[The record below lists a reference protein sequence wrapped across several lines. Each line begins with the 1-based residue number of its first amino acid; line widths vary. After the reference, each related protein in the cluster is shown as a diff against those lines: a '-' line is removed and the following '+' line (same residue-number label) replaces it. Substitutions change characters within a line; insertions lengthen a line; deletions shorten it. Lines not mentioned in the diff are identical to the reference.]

1 MPSNP
6 LFRTRPPSRL
16 WPLVTALLA
25 LWLPVFYRLSF
36 FWESDEQYSH
46 GWFVPLLA
54 GWIFYTRWQT
64 LPIYASTPASNPI
77 PFPPLTTRR
86 SSPATVL
93 LFFLLIPLAAAYF
106 VAEAN
111 PNWRMMLWIM
121 ALCAFSGSLLLTWIA
136 GGASWT
142 RHLWFA
148 FFFALVSVPWP
159 YSQEKWLTLE
169 LSMLAARISSIILS
183 LVGIPAVCA
192 GNTITLS
199 AGVLGVN
206 EACSGIRSFQSS
218 LMAGLFLGE
227 LYMLRFTPRILLCL
241 AGLAI
246 AYALNVA
253 RMLVLSITVESSG
266 SMDAIGKWHDP
277 AGFAI
282 LLITIALLWLLCAL
296 MAKLSPTT
304 SAPSQPAIRHT
315 TPASRHLSLV
325 TASVLAAM
333 LLMTAGTEAW
343 FRYKERN
350 LVLQPDW
357 HVAPPEPG
365 SNMQNQPL
373 NPSVETL
380 LGQDEGFQRL
390 WTDTNGR
397 KWHLIFLRW
406 LPGNIKG
413 EGGPHAPDLCQAG
426 AGRTITAKSEERHTQ
441 ANGISLPYYLYTIN
455 TGTDTFY
462 LMYVLNDDRFD
473 GKRIE
478 DKPLQVETHRMERL
492 HRALAGRRKTGNRS
506 LQLALVG
513 VDDATKAEQAM
524 LEMLPGLIRH
534 GD

>member
-1 MPSNP
+1 MPSNSSHA
-6 LFRTRPPSRL
+6 TRHSSLL
-16 WPLVTALLA
+16 WPLAIALLA

-64 LPIYASTPASNPI
+64 LGHAGAG
-77 PFPPLTTRR
+77 RR
-86 SSPATVL
+86 GDRVGGSSLATLL
-93 LFFLLIPLAAAYF
+93 LFLLLLPLAAAYF

-121 ALCAFSGSLLLTWIA
+121 ALCAFFGSLILTWIA

-159 YSQEKWLTLE
+159 YGQEKWLTLE
-169 LSMLAARISSIILS
+169 LSMLAARVSSVILS

-199 AGVLGVN
+199 VGVLGVN

-227 LYMLRFTPRILLCL
+227 LYMLRTTPRILLCL

-253 RMLVLSITVESSG
+253 RMLVLGIAVETTG
-266 SMDAIGKWHDP
+266 SMNAIGKWHDP

-296 MAKLSPTT
+296 IAKLSSRPAPLPTQAPNSSFST
-304 SAPSQPAIRHT
+304 SPATRHT
-315 TPASRHLSLV
+315 SLV

-333 LLMTAGTEAW
+333 LFMVANTEAW

-357 HVAPPEPG
+357 HIAPPESG
-365 SNMQNQPL
+365 SNIQDQPL
-373 NPSVETL
+373 DPYVETL

-390 WTDTNGR
+390 WADTNGR

-406 LPGNIKG
+406 LPGNIRG

-426 AGRTITAKSEERHTQ
+426 AGRTIVAKSGERYTQ
-441 ANGISLPYYLYTIN
+441 ANGISLPYYLYTIKADS
-455 TGTDTFY
+455 DTFY
-462 LMYVLNDDRFD
+462 LMYVLNDDRFE

-478 DKPLQVETHRMERL
+478 DKTLQVETHRMERL

-513 VDDATKAEQAM
+513 VNDPNKAEQAM
-524 LEMLPGLIRH
+524 LEMLPKLIRNSN
-534 GD
+534 